1 MRNIKGQFTNMRED
15 VTGQK
20 FNHLTAL
27 GFSHKDKNR
36 KTYWDFLCD
45 CGNIKTLRLDC
56 VKNGNTQSCG
66 CLKREK
72 SLMNL
77 NRNGRKPMYGDI
89 GKLSDCVLYHRWK
102 GMKRRCYDKNFEQ
115 YKDYGGRGIFVCEEW
130 LYSFRNFYDWAM
142 SHGFSEELEID
153 RIDNDGN
160 YEPDNCRWVTHK
172 VNANNRKR
180 KYVDSEV
187 NSQIAQG

>member
-1 MRNIKGQFTNMRED
+1 MRED

-56 VKNGNTQSCG
+56 VKSGNTQSCG
-66 CLKREK
+66 CLKREQDK
-72 SLMNL
+72 INL
-77 NRNGRKPMYGDI
+77 NRKGSEPIYGDI
-89 GKLSDCVLYHRWK
+89 GRLKDCVLYHRWR
-102 GMKRRCYDKNFEQ
+102 GMKRRCYNKNFSQ
-115 YKDYGGRGIFVCEEW
+115 YKDYGGRGITMCEEW

-160 YEPDNCRWVTHK
+160 YEPNNCRWVTHK
-172 VNANNRKR
+172 VNANNRRR
-180 KYVDSEV
+180 KYVNSEE
-187 NSQIAQG
+187 NNQIA